1 MLFFVLVFAFNMQ
14 SYGIRLFTRL
24 VQMRRLWWQWLTSR
38 LTGRCTR
45 SWMMSPRRSATCL
58 MESFSSPGLSKWEDC
73 DGKYRINRMTFNRVI
88 LSLVQNMYIHHMTQE
103 TKPELSGS
111 FQLPR
116 VIFLW
121 GRAGYPAYSL
131 GLWALVMV
139 WVICKS
145 GVIKKVAF
153 FIQTNL

>member
-45 SWMMSPRRSATCL
+45 SWTMSPRRSATCL
-58 MESFSSPGLSKWEDC
+58 MGSVSSPGSFKWEDC

-88 LSLVQNMYIHHMTQE
+88 LSLVQNMYIIWHKRRNQGCLGHSSCQE
-103 TKPELSGS
+103 SLLRGPISH
-111 FQLPR
+111 QL
-116 VIFLW
+116 
-121 GRAGYPAYSL
+121 
-131 GLWALVMV
+131 
-139 WVICKS
+139 
-145 GVIKKVAF
+145 GV
-153 FIQTNL
+153 NLYWKEVLDFCFTFVHNRLLLAKLTRT